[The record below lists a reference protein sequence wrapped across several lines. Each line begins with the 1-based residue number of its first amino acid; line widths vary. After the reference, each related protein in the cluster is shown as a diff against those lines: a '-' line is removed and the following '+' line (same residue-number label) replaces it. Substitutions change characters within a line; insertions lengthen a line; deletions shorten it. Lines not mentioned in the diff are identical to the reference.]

1 MKPETKTETNVKQA
15 VPFFRV
21 ENIEK
26 SVRHYVDGLGFEMAR
41 KWIDDGKLRWCWL
54 QLGDAALMLQEFW
67 KDGHHEG
74 RPEGKLG
81 QGVSI
86 CFQCQDALAIYR
98 EVTARGLA
106 ASRPFVG
113 NGMWVTAL
121 TDLDGYRLEFE
132 SSTNAPEETVYSE
145 DD

>member
-1 MKPETKTETNVKQA
+1 MTSDSEPNVKQA

-21 ENIEK
+21 ADIEESIK
-26 SVRHYVDGLGFEMAR
+26 FYIDGLRFQMTHR
-41 KWIDDGKLRWCWL
+41 WIDDGKLRWCWL
-54 QLGDAALMLQEFW
+54 RLGDAALMLQEFW